1 MKVVLEKTIY
11 DRAPELFDAAA
22 KQNGLNWC
30 LIQPLEEEK
39 ALAFHKE
46 GAAAF
51 VIGTKKYSQ
60 EFFAALKPGFL
71 IQRFG
76 VGYTSVPVDLCKER
90 GLRVGYTPG
99 VLEAAVAE
107 HTMALMLALSR
118 TVCTFDR
125 EMKAGKWNK
134 IEGTELRGKTLALVG
149 FGRIACEVAFM
160 ARNGFRMR
168 IAAYDVRPK
177 LDAAAG
183 ALADDYF
190 TDLDECLKNA
200 DYVSLHLPDTPQTVG
215 MVNVGFLSKMKPT
228 AFLINTARGGLINE
242 LDLFQALENKTIAG
256 AALDVFVKEPYQPN
270 GPDFRTLNNCILT
283 PHCASNTIEANTR
296 MAEICIAN
304 CVALAKG
311 KTAELVL
318 IPQ

>member
-1 MKVVLEKTIY
+1 MKVVLERTIY
-11 DRAPELFDAAA
+11 DRAAGLFDVAAQ
-22 KQNGLNWC
+22 KHGLEWC

-46 GAAAF
+46 GAEAF
-51 VIGTKKYSQ
+51 VIGTKKYSK
-60 EFFAALKPGFL
+60 EFFAALRPGSL

-90 GLRVGYTPG
+90 GIRVGYTPG

-107 HTMALMLALSR
+107 HTMALILALSR

-125 EMKAGKWNK
+125 EMKSGKWNK
-134 IEGTELRGKTLALVG
+134 IEGTELRGKTLALIG

-190 TDLDECLKNA
+190 TELDDCLKNA
-200 DYVSLHLPDTPQTVG
+200 DYVSLHLPDTPQTAG
-215 MVNVGFLSKMKPT
+215 MVNAEFLSKMKPCS
-228 AFLINTARGGLINE
+228 FLINTARGSLVNE
-242 LDLFQALENKTIAG
+242 SDLFQCLGEKKIAG
-256 AALDVFVKEPYQPN
+256 AALDVFVNEPYEPT
-270 GPDFRTLNNCILT
+270 GPDFRTLDNCIMT
-283 PHCASNTIEANTR
+283 PHCASNTVEANTR

-304 CVALAKG
+304 CAALAAG
-311 KTAELVL
+311 RTEEMILV
-318 IPQ
+318 P

>member
-11 DRAPELFDAAA
+11 SRAPNLFNAAA
-22 KQNGLNWC
+22 KQHGLEWC

-39 ALAFHKE
+39 ALAFHAE
-46 GAAAF
+46 GASTF
-51 VIGTKKYSQ
+51 IIGTKKYSKD
-60 EFFAALKPGFL
+60 FFMALKPGSL

-90 GLRVGYTPG
+90 SIRVGYTPG

-107 HTMALMLALSR
+107 HALALILALSR

-134 IEGTELRGKTLALVG
+134 IEGAELRGKTLALIG
-149 FGRIACEVAFM
+149 FGRIACEVAYI

-168 IAAYDVRPK
+168 IAAFDVRPK

-190 TDLDECLKNA
+190 TTLDDCLEDA
-200 DYVSLHLPDTPQTVG
+200 DYVSLHLPDTPQTAG
-215 MVNVGFLSKMKPT
+215 MVNTDFLSKMKPS
-228 AFLINTARGGLINE
+228 AFLINTARGGLIDE
-242 LDLFQALENKTIAG
+242 PALFQALEKKQIAG
-256 AALDVFVKEPYQPN
+256 AALDVFAKEPYEPS
-270 GPDFRTLNNCILT
+270 GPDLRTLENCILT
-283 PHCASNTIEANTR
+283 PHCASNTVEANTR

-304 CVALAKG
+304 CAALAAG
-311 KTAELVL
+311 RAEDLIL
-318 IPQ
+318 IP

>member
-1 MKVVLEKTIY
+1 
-11 DRAPELFDAAA
+11 
-22 KQNGLNWC
+22 LNWC
-30 LIQPLEEEK
+30 LIRPLEEEK

-51 VIGTKKYSQ
+51 VIGTKKYSK
-60 EFFAALKPGFL
+60 EFFAALRPGTL

-107 HTMALMLALSR
+107 HTMALILALSR

-125 EMKAGKWNK
+125 EMKVGKWNK
-134 IEGTELRGKTLALVG
+134 VEGTELRGKTLALIG

-190 TDLDECLKNA
+190 TDLDDCLKNA
-200 DYVSLHLPDTPQTVG
+200 DYVSLHLPDTPQTAG
-215 MVNVGFLSKMKPT
+215 MVNADFLSKMKPCS
-228 AFLINTARGGLINE
+228 FLINTARGGLIDE
-242 LDLFQALENKTIAG
+242 KDLFQCLETKQIAG
-256 AALDVFVKEPYQPN
+256 AALDVFVKEPYEPT
-270 GPDFRTLNNCILT
+270 GPDFRTLDNCILT
-283 PHCASNTIEANTR
+283 PHCASNTVEANTR

-304 CVALAKG
+304 CVALLEG
-311 KTAELVL
+311 RNTDLLL
-318 IPQ
+318 INK